1 MRSSHHARR
10 CWLKTR
16 LSFRAQ
22 AGLTMAFVAAVV
34 LFEMAGCTSGS
45 HGSDVVASVNGKKLL
60 RSDLDRYY
68 KQQLAGAANQP
79 EGAQAE
85 SLQLSIVKSM
95 VGEEI
100 ILQRAE
106 KLGLLASDEEVE
118 SKINEFKAP
127 STEEQFQRKLK
138 EKNLTLDELKREIR
152 RSLTIDKVYNKE
164 INSKINV
171 TDADISN
178 YYNQHKAEFN
188 LIEPVYHLARIT
200 VSSAPNPQLHNLKN
214 DKAQND
220 TQAKAKIQQ
229 ILSRL
234 QNGDDFASLASN
246 YSEDSE
252 ASSNG
257 GDLGFVPESALK
269 NNTDPA
275 TREAVGKL
283 APGQI
288 SPIIPL
294 VDPATHRVAGY
305 QIVKLI
311 AKEPAGQRDLN
322 DPRVQ
327 QSIREQIRQTREQL
341 LRAAYQEVIVNQAK
355 VENYLADEILKKN
368 GGK

>member
-1 MRSSHHARR
+1 
-10 CWLKTR
+10 LKTQISPR
-16 LSFRAQ
+16 TI
-22 AGLTMAFVAAVV
+22 AGLATVLAASITLVA
-34 LFEMAGCTSGS
+34 MSGCQSGS
-45 HGSDVVASVNGKKLL
+45 HDANVVATVNGKKLY
-60 RSDLDRYY
+60 RADMDRYY
-68 KQQLAGAANQP
+68 KQQLAGAASQP

-95 VGEEI
+95 IGEAI
-100 ILQRAE
+100 VLQRAE

-127 STEEQFQRKLK
+127 STEEEFQRKLK
-138 EKNLTLDELKREIR
+138 EKDLTLEGLKQEVR

-171 TDADISN
+171 TDADIAT

-200 VSSAPNPQLHNLKN
+200 VSAAPNPQLHNLKN

-220 TQAKAKIQQ
+220 AQAKAKIQQ

-257 GDLGFVPESALK
+257 GDLGFVPESSIK
-269 NNTDPA
+269 GMDPA
-275 TREAVGKL
+275 IRDVISKL
-283 APGQI
+283 QPGQI
-288 SPIIPL
+288 SPVIPL
-294 VDPATHRVAGY
+294 TDPSTHRVAGY
-305 QIVKLI
+305 AIVKLI

-327 QSIREQIRQTREQL
+327 QSIRDQIRQTREQL

-355 VENYLADEILKKN
+355 VENYLADDILKKN
-368 GGK
+368 GQK

>member
-22 AGLTMAFVAAVV
+22 AGLTMALVAAVV

-138 EKNLTLDELKREIR
+138 DKNLTLDELKREIR

-200 VSSAPNPQLHNLKN
+200 VSSAPNPQLHNLQN
-214 DKAQND
+214 NKAQND

-275 TREAVGKL
+275 TREAVSKL

>member
-1 MRSSHHARR
+1 M
-10 CWLKTR
+10 KTR
-16 LSFRAQ
+16 ISFRAL
-22 AGLTMAFVAAVV
+22 AGSAIALTTCVAWFA
-34 LFEMAGCTSGS
+34 MSGCNSGS

-68 KQQLAGAANQP
+68 KQQLTGAANQP

-95 VGEEI
+95 IGEEI

-127 STEEQFQRKLK
+127 STEEEFQRKLK

-171 TDADISN
+171 TDADIAN

-188 LIEPVYHLARIT
+188 LIEPVYHLARIS
-200 VSSAPNPQLHNLKN
+200 VSTAPNPQLHNLKN
-214 DKAQND
+214 DKAQNEA
-220 TQAKAKIQQ
+220 QAKAKIQQ
-229 ILSRL
+229 ILNRL

-246 YSEDSE
+246 YSEDAE

-269 NNTDPA
+269 TNVDPA
-275 TREAVGKL
+275 IRDVVTKL
-283 APGQI
+283 QPGQI
-288 SPIIPL
+288 SPVIPL
-294 VDPATHRVAGY
+294 GDPASHRIAGY
-305 QIVKLI
+305 AIVKLI

-368 GGK
+368 GQQK